1 MMQRVDRIRDL
12 LSHLEG
18 ERAMRTPAEQLRAVR
33 LVPGWSCG
41 FAVGARPGTYVVD
54 AGDGRG
60 ERVLP
65 RERLIPFL
73 QQVWVP
79 AARKEI
85 P

>member
-1 MMQRVDRIRDL
+1 MMQRVDRIKDL
-12 LSHLEG
+12 VNHLVG
-18 ERAMRTPAEQLRAVR
+18 ERASLTPAEQLRAVR

-60 ERVLP
+60 ERVMS

-79 AARKEI
+79 AARKEL